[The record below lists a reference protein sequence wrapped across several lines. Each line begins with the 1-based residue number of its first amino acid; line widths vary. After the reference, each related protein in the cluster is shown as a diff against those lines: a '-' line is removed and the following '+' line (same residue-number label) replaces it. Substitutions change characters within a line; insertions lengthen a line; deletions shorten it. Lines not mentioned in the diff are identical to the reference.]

1 MDIGTKISSAIFE
14 VGKSE
19 SKYLQSISDKGIFD
33 IPELA
38 LVYLVGK
45 KLALIKE
52 FYFESEDYKWLRE
65 ETLAKG
71 CGPTDLA
78 FTYEGKEKNSY
89 AIEFKM
95 DNTYQEYCKDIK
107 KLKQL
112 KSSNSNFRAY
122 FASFKC
128 VNDDEKESKYFLNI
142 LKNEFSKICEVK
154 LIEKKYFDSFLYNK
168 KVLCL
173 YTFWE
178 VL

>member
-52 FYFESEDYKWLRE
+52 FYFESEDYKWVRE

-78 FTYEGKEKNSY
+78 FTYEG
-89 AIEFKM
+89 
-95 DNTYQEYCKDIK
+95 
-107 KLKQL
+107 
-112 KSSNSNFRAY
+112 
-122 FASFKC
+122 
-128 VNDDEKESKYFLNI
+128 KESKYFLNI